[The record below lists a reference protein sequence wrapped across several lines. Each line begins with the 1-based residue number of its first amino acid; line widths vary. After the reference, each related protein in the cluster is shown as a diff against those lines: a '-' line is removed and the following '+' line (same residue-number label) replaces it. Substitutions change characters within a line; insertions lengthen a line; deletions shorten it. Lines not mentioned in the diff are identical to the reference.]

1 MLANEPACRNAPGLV
16 SDATPATTDVLASRP
31 AGPGELFLAFTGLA
45 LQGFGGVLPVA
56 QRVLVEERRWLTRA
70 EFLELLSVAQVLPG
84 PNICNLSI
92 LAGHRFF
99 GIRGALA
106 ALGGLL
112 AVPAVVVLCLS
123 ATQRH
128 LASHPAV
135 AGAVRGISA
144 VSAGLIAGT
153 ALKLAAGLRGAALG
167 APASLLLGAA
177 AFVLVAVLHVHLAWA
192 LLVVGL
198 PAWGLA
204 AWKLAGAGRG
214 GAP

>member
-1 MLANEPACRNAPGLV
+1 VAPPV
-16 SDATPATTDVLASRP
+16 PATAEQAAAIRP
-31 AGPGELFLAFTGLA
+31 AGALELFVAFTGLA

-56 QRVLVEERRWLTRA
+56 QRVLVEERRWLSRA

-84 PNICNLSI
+84 PNVCNLSVI
-92 LAGHRFF
+92 AGHRFL
-99 GIRGALA
+99 GVRGALA

-112 AVPAVVVLCLS
+112 AVPAVIVLALA

-128 LASHPAV
+128 LAFHPAV

-153 ALKLAAGLRGAALG
+153 ALKLAAGLRGGTLG
-167 APASLLLGAA
+167 APASLVLGAA
-177 AFVLVAVLHVHLAWA
+177 AFGLVAILHVPLAWA

-198 PAWGLA
+198 PAWALA